1 MPRMQ
6 QPVHQSPLIAQQQ
19 QPLGIAVQPPDWI
32 NPRRQSKLRKR
43 ALPRHFRRELAED
56 VTGFVQGNEHL
67 RSRAYPRYFMPP
79 AALATAPFLPMTTLP
94 ADTRA
99 RPRTWPG
106 ITAGLLL
113 LAAAGAVFFQVWRT
127 AEPDAAVLAAQE
139 EEKRHAEVHHAV
151 DDFLSREA
159 KQLLDTTQKKDLAA
173 VQRALD
179 SLRVCFKSYGNG
191 IPAFTDALTGWGMRA
206 KIVYRSSVES
216 IERKD
221 QHYWTASLV
230 QEKFDEHVVSG
241 TKLEAD
247 VMEVMKQFAYDL
259 EADRNELLV
268 NLETRLNARE
278 LPETMKRL
286 ALTNFREQTRSRIKE
301 MLSKL
306 PGQSVVV
313 GVGSITAGI
322 VAEEAVRQLIRA
334 VIAQAAAR
342 IAAGAAVSGGAAAG
356 AAATGGAGGTA
367 IAPGVGTA
375 VGLAGGLIV
384 GAAVDWWM
392 TDEFKD
398 KVAAECRRFLTT
410 TQVALMTGDKGL
422 EKLLLDH
429 VTRSHNACR
438 EAVDYTLTSAAQQSS
453 ASTP

>member
-1 MPRMQ
+1 
-6 QPVHQSPLIAQQQ
+6 
-19 QPLGIAVQPPDWI
+19 
-32 NPRRQSKLRKR
+32 
-43 ALPRHFRRELAED
+43 
-56 VTGFVQGNEHL
+56 
-67 RSRAYPRYFMPP
+67 
-79 AALATAPFLPMTTLP
+79 MTTLP
-94 ADTRA
+94 ADTGA
-99 RPRTWPG
+99 RPRSWPG
-106 ITAGLLL
+106 ITSGLLL
-113 LAAAGAVFFQVWRT
+113 LAAAGATFFHVWQTAESDSALRAAQAEEKQRT
-127 AEPDAAVLAAQE
+127 A
-139 EEKRHAEVHHAV
+139 VHRAV

-159 KQLLDTTQKKDLAA
+159 KQLLDTTRKKDLAA

-179 SLRVCFKSYGNG
+179 SLRAGFKRYGDG
-191 IPAFTDALTGWGMRA
+191 IPEFTSALTGWGMRA

-230 QEKFDEHVVSG
+230 QEKFDEHIVSG
-241 TKLEAD
+241 AKLEAD
-247 VMEVMKQFAYDL
+247 VMEVMKQFAYEL

-286 ALTNFREQTRSRIKE
+286 ALANFREQTRSRIQE

-306 PGQSVVV
+306 PGQSVFV

-375 VGLAGGLIV
+375 IGLAGGLIV
-384 GAAVDWWM
+384 GAVVDWWM
-392 TDEFKD
+392 TDEFKG

-438 EAVDYTLTSAAQQSS
+438 EAVALTLASAAQHPI